1 MKRLPIAVAALL
13 LVGVHGPALAQ
24 AKAKPAPAP
33 VELTKEQ
40 MDHAVQ
46 DFGIMSSALRSDKVP
61 EEVKSALMSCI
72 YSVSLG
78 EITGHIDKLI
88 AANAGKIDRKSPDD
102 VLSAMAAVCGYK
114 APAEPAATPPAG
126 KAPQGGVTGR

>member
-1 MKRLPIAVAALL
+1 MKRMTFAVAGILL
-13 LVGVHGPALAQ
+13 AGAHGPALAQ
-24 AKAKPAPAP
+24 AKPKPAPAP
-33 VELTKEQ
+33 VELSKEQ

-78 EITGHIDKLI
+78 EITSHIDKLI

-114 APAEPAATPPAG
+114 APEAAAGTPPAG
-126 KAPQGGVTGR
+126 NPPQDAVKGR

>member
-1 MKRLPIAVAALL
+1 MKRVAFVVAGILL
-13 LVGVHGPALAQ
+13 AGAHGPALAQ

-33 VELTKEQ
+33 VALTKDQ
-40 MDHAVQ
+40 MDHAVE

-61 EEVKSALMSCI
+61 EDVKSALMSCI

-78 EITGHIDKLI
+78 EITSHIDKLI
-88 AANAGKIDRKSPDD
+88 AANPGKIDRKSPDD

-114 APAEPAATPPAG
+114 APDAPAAAPPAG
-126 KAPQGGVTGR
+126 KAPEGAVKGR